1 MNKTVLITGS
11 SKRIGAAIAQ
21 KFALSSWNVI
31 VHYNKSKRD
40 ALNLIKELNKP
51 HSRIEVLQADLCDSK
66 KRKSLLKEA
75 FTLFSHID
83 LLINNASY
91 FKYDDALDINN
102 KIWDRA
108 IETNLKAPI
117 DLSTYY
123 YKSIKKKGCIINIID
138 NKILNP
144 NPDFF
149 SYTVSKFGLEGAT
162 KLLAMRFAPKI
173 RVFGI
178 APGITLQS
186 GDQTIQNFKKVHNNN
201 PLNSGAT
208 PEEIADTCVFLE
220 KIQSMTGFT
229 IPIDGGH
236 SMYNYGKDIQ
246 YT

>member
-11 SKRIGAAIAQ
+11 SKRIGGAIAA

-31 VHYNKSKRD
+31 IHYNKSKRD
-40 ALNLIKELNKP
+40 ALNLFKKLNN
-51 HSRIEVLQADLCDSK
+51 HDSRIEVLKADLCDARQ
-66 KRKSLLKEA
+66 RKNLLRDA
-75 FTLFSHID
+75 FKLFNHID

-117 DLSTYY
+117 DLSTHY

-138 NKILNP
+138 NKILNL

-162 KLLAMRFAPKI
+162 KLLAMKFAPKI

-186 GDQTIQNFKKVHNNN
+186 GDQTTLNFKKVHNKN

-208 PEEIADTCVFLE
+208 PEEIADTCIFFE
-220 KIQSMTGFT
+220 KVKSITGFT

>member
-1 MNKTVLITGS
+1 MKFQKILLTGGS
-11 SKRIGAAIAQ
+11 RGIGRALLNIFLEDGSEVHVISR
-21 KFALSSWNVI
+21 KFDDNQS
-31 VHYNKSKRD
+31 D
-40 ALNLIKELNKP
+40 PNLIF
-51 HSRIEVLQADLCDSK
+51 HSLDLTNTGRVNEFAENFIESYG
-66 KRKSLLKEA
+66 
-75 FTLFSHID
+75 IPD

-91 FKYDDALDINN
+91 FKYDDVLDINN
-102 KIWDRA
+102 KIWDKA

>member
-1 MNKTVLITGS
+1 MQWFNLGSTRQTNKVNFDDI
-11 SKRIGAAIAQ
+11 R
-21 KFALSSWNVI
+21 F
-31 VHYNKSKRD
+31 
-40 ALNLIKELNKP
+40 
-51 HSRIEVLQADLCDSK
+51 
-66 KRKSLLKEA
+66 LLKQ
-75 FTLFSHID
+75 
-83 LLINNASY
+83 
-91 FKYDDALDINN
+91 KQ
-102 KIWDRA
+102 
-108 IETNLKAPI
+108 
-117 DLSTYY
+117 
-123 YKSIKKKGCIINIID
+123 G

-186 GDQTIQNFKKVHNNN
+186 GDQTIQNFKKVHNNT

-208 PEEIADTCVFLE
+208 PEEIAATCVFLE